1 MYRFKLLLLRS
12 STISDG
18 AVCLLNRRLDEASK
32 RLQRERRVKLHDWEE
47 RLSSIDSFLRKT
59 ERENERLEPV
69 GDDLET
75 VRRQLDD
82 FEVCWFTA
90 AIFCI
95 LTIKFTNTN
104 ERTDGRT
111 DGRTNERTN
120 E

>member
-1 MYRFKLLLLRS
+1 MYRFKLRLLRS
-12 STISDG
+12 SAIFDG

-47 RLSSIDSFLRKT
+47 RLNSVDSFLRKT

-90 AIFCI
+90 AIFCV
-95 LTIKFTNTN
+95 LYIKFANKD
-104 ERTDGRT
+104 RK
-111 DGRTNERTN
+111 
-120 E
+120 